1 MKILLK
7 TGYYVLALFFLF
19 LFGFPLVITFMMSF
33 KSQSDYMSGNFWGLP
48 SQVYFGNY
56 QKVFASDFLIYFRNS
71 IIVAGVAV
79 CLILLISSMA
89 SYAFAKLKFPLSGP
103 LFLLFL
109 AGMMIPV
116 HTTIIPIYNLTR
128 QLHLTNTLPGLIGPY
143 ISFGLP
149 IAIYI
154 TTNFFKEIPQSIHES
169 AMIDGAGQFRIYRSI
184 MMPLSVPA
192 LSTVGIFTFLTS
204 WNEFIYALTLIS
216 SDNNKTL
223 PLGIREFYGTEAVNI
238 PGVLTA
244 ILVGSLPIILLYLFA
259 QEKVISGLSAGAV
272 KG

>member
-1 MKILLK
+1 MKTLKSISYYLLSI
-7 TGYYVLALFFLF
+7 FFLC
-19 LFGFPLVITFMMSF
+19 LFGFPLVVTFLMSF
-33 KSQSDYMSGNFWGLP
+33 KSQSEYMSGNFWGLP
-48 SQVYFGNY
+48 SQLYFGNY
-56 QKVFASDFLIYFRNS
+56 TKVFASHFLTYFRNS
-71 IIVAGVAV
+71 LVVSGLSVL
-79 CLILLISSMA
+79 LILLIASMA
-89 SYAFAKLKFPLSGP
+89 SYAFAKLHFRLSGP

-116 HTTIIPIYNLTR
+116 HTTIIPIYELTR
-128 QLHLTNTLPGLIGPY
+128 KLHLTDTLPGLIGPY

-154 TTNFFKEIPQSIHES
+154 TTSFFKDIPQSIHES
-169 AMIDGAGQFRIYRSI
+169 AMIDGAGKLRIYRSI

-216 SDNNKTL
+216 SNENKTL
-223 PLGIREFYGTEAVNI
+223 PLGIREFYGTESVNI

-244 ILVGSLPIILLYLFA
+244 ILVGSLPIILLYLLA